1 MLSKKHDGP
10 SSRAALPAV
19 YVVDDHPEMCRSLDA
34 LLSSYGFEVTCFNN
48 PLDFVEKKRS
58 LGPGVLLLDLRMP
71 QMNGLEVLA
80 AIQADLRRFQT
91 IVITAHGEIDIA
103 VKAIKLGAKDF
114 IQKPFRGE
122 ELLAVIQHAVDGLEP
137 DSDEQH
143 HLFETLSPRER
154 DVVLGLSRGV
164 PNKVVAHQLGI
175 SVRTVEMHRA
185 RAMQRLGCKTFAD
198 MLRRVFN
205 APSVDD

>member
-1 MLSKKHDGP
+1 MLNNKHDALC
-10 SSRAALPAV
+10 SKTALPSV
-19 YVVDDHPEMCRSLDA
+19 YVVDDHPEMCRSLAA
-34 LLSSYGFEVTCFNN
+34 LLSSYGHEVTCFIN
-48 PLDFVEKKRS
+48 PLDFVEKRRV

-71 QMNGLEVLA
+71 QMTGLDVLM
-80 AIQADLRRFQT
+80 AIKADLRRFQT
-91 IVITAHGEIDIA
+91 IVITAHGEVDIA

-122 ELLAVIQHAVDGLEP
+122 ELLAIIQHAVNGLEP
-137 DSDEQH
+137 NGDEQH
-143 HLFETLSPRER
+143 RLFQTLSPRER

-205 APSVDD
+205 APPVDG